1 MALTSVQRHDLRL
14 LAGFRGFSI
23 LGDSI
28 ALITL
33 FLRVAHHGQ
42 GWMIAVLAI
51 AGALPLVVL
60 APLAGYVVDRLP
72 AKTFLA
78 ILCALEAVICVGI
91 GYWHG
96 NVVTISLMA
105 LLTCGVAFSLP
116 GYSALV
122 PTLSGEENV
131 AVAQSTIQS
140 VQGVAIT
147 AGPAI
152 GGLLVG
158 AIGQSGPLYLDA
170 ASFALAGV
178 GTLLLSSDRRPRAK
192 SAHPQKTEH
201 ELSAGLRHLF
211 RDPLLRPV
219 VVTVS
224 VFMLSLGAVNV
235 AEVFFITRTLHASAF
250 FYGLVGTSFGV
261 GSVIGALASRRLK
274 QDPLTLVRT
283 ALLCVAAISVL
294 LGSVGLVEHVV
305 YVFPLMAVTGVAVGI
320 VNVAAST
327 LFAVQTPEH
336 LRGRVFAA
344 TGAMF
349 TSAEIG
355 SMVLGGLLL
364 TVLAP
369 RTIFQLAGVVST
381 FTVGVVGPLEL
392 RTSLRAHTRATKAQ
406 GD

>member
-1 MALTSVQRHDLRL
+1 MTLTPVQRRDLRL
-14 LAGFRGFSI
+14 LAAFRGFSV
-23 LGDSI
+23 LGDAI

-33 FLRVAHHGQ
+33 YLRVAHHGP
-42 GWMIAVLAI
+42 GWMIATLSVA
-51 AGALPLVVL
+51 AALPLVAL
-60 APLAGYVVDRLP
+60 APWAGYVVDHVP

-78 ILCALEAVICVGI
+78 LLCGFEGIVCVGI

-96 NVVTISLMA
+96 DFATISLMA
-105 LLTCGVAFSLP
+105 LLTCAVAFSLP

-131 AVAQSTIQS
+131 GVAQSTIQS
-140 VQGVAIT
+140 VQGVALT

-152 GGLLVG
+152 GGILVG

-178 GTLLLSSDRRPRAK
+178 GTLLLRTDRRPQAK
-192 SAHPQKTEH
+192 VSHLEKSGH
-201 ELSAGLRHLF
+201 DLSAGLRLLF
-211 RDPLLRPV
+211 TDPLLRPV
-219 VVTVS
+219 VVTVT
-224 VFMLSLGAVNV
+224 VFMLSIGAVNV
-235 AEVFFITRTLHASAF
+235 AEVFFITRTLHASAL
-250 FYGLVGTSFGV
+250 FYGLVGTSFGL
-261 GSVIGALASRRLK
+261 GSVVGALASRRLK
-274 QDPLTLVRT
+274 QESFALVRT
-283 ALLCVAAISVL
+283 ALLSIAIVSVT
-294 LGSVGLVEHVV
+294 LGAVGLVERVV
-305 YVFPLMAVTGVAVGI
+305 YVFPLIAVMGIAVGV

-327 LFAVQTPEH
+327 LFAVQTPEI

-364 TVLAP
+364 TVLSP

-381 FTVGVVGPLEL
+381 LTVCIVGPLEM
-392 RTSLRAHTRATKAQ
+392 RTSFRAHTRSLNDQ

>member
-1 MALTSVQRHDLRL
+1 MALTSVQRRDLRL
-14 LAGFRGFSI
+14 LAGFRGFSF
-23 LGDSI
+23 LGDTI

-33 FLRVAHHGQ
+33 YLRVANHGQ
-42 GWMIAVLAI
+42 GWMIAALSI
-51 AGALPLVVL
+51 AAALPLVAL
-60 APLAGYVVDRLP
+60 APFSGYVVDHVP

-78 ILCALEAVICVGI
+78 LLCGFEALVCVAI

-96 NVVTISLMA
+96 DFATISLMA

-131 AVAQSTIQS
+131 AIAQSTIQS
-140 VQGVAIT
+140 VQGVALT

-170 ASFALAGV
+170 ASFALAGL
-178 GTLLLSSDRRPRAK
+178 GTLLLRTDRRPQAK
-192 SAHPQKTEH
+192 VSHVEKTEH
-201 ELSAGLRHLF
+201 ELSAGVRLLF
-211 RDPLLRPV
+211 HDPLIRPV
-219 VVTVS
+219 VVTVT

-261 GSVIGALASRRLK
+261 GSVVGALASRRLH
-274 QDPLTLVRT
+274 QDPLALVRNSLIGV
-283 ALLCVAAISVL
+283 ALISVL
-294 LGSVGLVEHVV
+294 LGSVGLMEHVV
-305 YVFPLMAVTGVAVGI
+305 YVFPLMTVTGLAVGV

-327 LFAVQTPEH
+327 LFAVQTPED

-349 TSAEIG
+349 TSAEIS

-364 TVLAP
+364 TLLAP

-381 FTVGVVGPLEL
+381 LTVGVVGPLEM
-392 RTSLRAHTRATKAQ
+392 RTSLRAHARARHSQ

>member
-1 MALTSVQRHDLRL
+1 LVQRRDLRL
-14 LAGFRGFSI
+14 LAAFRGFSV

-42 GWMIAVLAI
+42 GWMIAALAI

-78 ILCALEAVICVGI
+78 ILCALEAAICVGI

-96 NVVTISLMA
+96 DVATIALMA

-178 GTLLLSSDRRPRAK
+178 GTLLLSSDRRPQAK
-192 SAHPQKTEH
+192 VSHAEKTEH
-201 ELSAGLRHLF
+201 ELSAGVRHLL

-219 VVTVS
+219 VVTVT

-261 GSVIGALASRRLK
+261 GSVVGALTSRRLK
-274 QDPLTLVRT
+274 QDPLALVRT
-283 ALLCVAAISVL
+283 ALLCVAVISVL
-294 LGSVGLVEHVV
+294 LGTVGLVEHVV
-305 YVFPLMAVTGVAVGI
+305 YVFPLMAIMGVAVGI

-327 LFAVQTPEH
+327 LFAVQTPEN

-381 FTVGVVGPLEL
+381 FTVCVVGPLEL
-392 RTSLRAHTRATKAQ
+392 RTSLRTHARAPKAQ